1 MCGQFGEC
9 GLDRGAAVNHIVC
22 FPLFVFACGFLH
34 SFQPVFGVERN
45 MANSSHRK
53 AQTLVDD
60 RNRVCRSWAVW
71 SVRPA
76 DIAPLR
82 EPLMGTA
89 TCLFPHACCHFKR
102 LRVCASMQLR
112 NLKNSLHA
120 KTLLRCVQAMYPFC
134 RCPSCTL
141 ESSVHD
147 CGSRGYNETTRH
159 RNERLDT
166 HAVAEVKFGNN
177 YQTML

>member
-1 MCGQFGEC
+1 MVHDLTQFGEC
-9 GLDRGAAVNHIVC
+9 GLDRGAVVNHIVC
-22 FPLFVFACGFLH
+22 FPFVCVCMWFYAVFSLFF
-34 SFQPVFGVERN
+34 FGEKWN
-45 MANSSHRK
+45 MANGPQRK

-60 RNRVCRSWAVW
+60 VNQVCGSWVVW
-71 SVRPA
+71 SMRLA

-102 LRVCASMQLR
+102 LRVCTSMQLR

-141 ESSVHD
+141 QSS
-147 CGSRGYNETTRH
+147 
-159 RNERLDT
+159 
-166 HAVAEVKFGNN
+166 
-177 YQTML
+177 